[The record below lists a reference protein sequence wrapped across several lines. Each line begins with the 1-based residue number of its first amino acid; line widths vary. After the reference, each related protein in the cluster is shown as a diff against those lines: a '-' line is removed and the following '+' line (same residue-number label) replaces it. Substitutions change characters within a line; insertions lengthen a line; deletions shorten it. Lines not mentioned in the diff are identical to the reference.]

1 VSLPIWDEKA
11 QRWSC
16 SVCMVNVQSKYWRQR
31 WLVMLVEE
39 LCRPTDAP
47 WTWCFVER
55 HVVKAAAFIPSRLSP
70 LASRLSPLDSGLNV
84 RKRPLSQNGLIRP
97 IVKDSCVPKRI
108 DRKWPTLSNCQ
119 I

>member
-1 VSLPIWDEKA
+1 VSLPIWAEKA

-16 SVCMVNVQSKYWRQR
+16 SVCRVNVQSKYWRQR

-70 LASRLSPLDSGLNV
+70 LAARLRIKCEKKTLGPEWAHTPDRQGLM
-84 RKRPLSQNGLIRP
+84 RPEKN
-97 IVKDSCVPKRI
+97 
-108 DRKWPTLSNCQ
+108 
-119 I
+119 